1 MEEAFNDLSNLLG
14 DNGIKNVTTSTK
26 NLINQQKELMKT
38 LNEMGPSLKEAKET
52 LAGMNL
58 PSIGDMNQIFKK
70 FNQ

>member
-1 MEEAFNDLSNLLG
+1 
-14 DNGIKNVTTSTK
+14 GIKDVTTSTK

-52 LAGMNL
+52 LSGMNL

-70 FNQ
+70 LNQ